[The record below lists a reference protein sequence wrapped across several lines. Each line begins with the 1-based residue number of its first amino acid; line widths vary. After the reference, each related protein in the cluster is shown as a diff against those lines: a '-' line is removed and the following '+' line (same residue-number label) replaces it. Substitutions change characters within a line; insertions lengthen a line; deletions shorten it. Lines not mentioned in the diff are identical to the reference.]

1 MRRERAS
8 ASLENHEI
16 KSIRVTVRRSFNEN
30 SVSFSVFSRIFLVS
44 RVNTCNTLKKHWNH
58 QWTYWI
64 SSYANHS
71 SKVAS
76 LQLNY
81 VIEYHIKLF
90 LNEVIRRLQKLASF
104 SKNKLSFLVFF
115 VELKETSSAMNVAK
129 LQNLHNE
136 ASAIYNILRL
146 HQTID
151 EKNDFYDR
159 VWVLS
164 LNINDEMW
172 RLRCHWVSKNDY
184 EYDIY
189 YSKIL
194 RCWTIEDS
202 RVTTVSKTRASM
214 RNIVNRMRDVLFKDL
229 YTAMNIYEKTFN
241 SQLLNFKF
249 YQISYNVRSE
259 SENDSVLLTSD
270 HFSIDE
276 TQSVEFDAQ
285 LNTALKS
292 QEILEIDSESVHEFI
307 ESAWV
312 DISISTQQSSLFNIK
327 NDKKELRKKEW
338 ELENL
343 TRS

>member
-1 MRRERAS
+1 MRRKCAS
-8 ASLENHEI
+8 ASSENHEI
-16 KSIRVTVRRSFNEN
+16 KNIRVTVRRSSNEN
-30 SVSFSVFSRIFLVS
+30 SISFSVFSRIFLVS
-44 RVNTCNTLKKHWNH
+44 RVNICHTLKKHWNH
-58 QWTYWI
+58 QWTHWI
-64 SSYANHS
+64 SSYANHN

-76 LQLNY
+76 SQSNY

-90 LNEVIRRLQKLASF
+90 FNDIIQRLQELASF

-159 VWVLS
+159 IWVL
-164 LNINDEMW
+164 LLDINDEMW
-172 RLRCHWVSKNDY
+172 RLQCHWISKSDHEY
-184 EYDIY
+184 EIY

-194 RCWTIEDS
+194 RCWAIKDS
-202 RVTTVSKTRASM
+202 RVTIVSEARASM

-229 YTAMNIYEKTFN
+229 YTAMNIYEKILN

-249 YQISYNVRSE
+249 YQINYDAQSK
-259 SENDSVLLTSD
+259 SENDSILLTSD
-270 HFSIDE
+270 HFFVDE
-276 TQSVEFDAQ
+276 TQSIEFDARFD
-285 LNTALKS
+285 TALKS
-292 QEILEIDSESVHEFI
+292 QEILEIDTESVHEFI

-312 DISISTQQSSLFNIK
+312 DTSISTQQSSLFNIN

-338 ELENL
+338 KLKNL